1 MKRYLLIVT
10 MIVLSNT
17 ANAEDCSTY
26 PLTDG
31 LSAEATSSGG
41 TKFMST
47 ATATVLIDD
56 TDEVIDAL
64 REAELY
70 AKANISNFLNETIQN
85 DQSLTK
91 AVNTSVKIVG
101 DQKEITKEMVKTQLV
116 SIRNS
121 SQSLLKGVL
130 KLGECYTKG
139 EFVRVTV
146 GLKPE
151 TIAMAAMTEESINQA
166 STVSSASETASN
178 ASDVNSSSTGN
189 LNQTKSFSN
198 SSNLS
203 DF

>member
-1 MKRYLLIVT
+1 
-10 MIVLSNT
+10 
-17 ANAEDCSTY
+17 
-26 PLTDG
+26 
-31 LSAEATSSGG
+31 
-41 TKFMST
+41 MST

-56 TDEVIDAL
+56 TGEVIDAL

-151 TIAMAAMTEESINQA
+151 TIAMAAITEVSINQA
-166 STVSSASETASN
+166 SSVSSASKALSN
-178 ASDVNSSSTGN
+178 DGDVNRSSTGN
-189 LNQTKSFSN
+189 LNETQSFSN
-198 SSNLS
+198 TSQLS